1 MSCPVLPGSCLW
13 VIFLNIL
20 ATSQEVGW
28 WASSCILSSKTLLMQ
43 KLNKYISC
51 LLDDTTP
58 TTGLGTFSSPPQL
71 SPVLTVLVDTL
82 GLLLGTRGGVRGLK
96 IGK

>member
-1 MSCPVLPGSCLW
+1 
-13 VIFLNIL
+13 
-20 ATSQEVGW
+20 
-28 WASSCILSSKTLLMQ
+28 MQ

-82 GLLLGTRGGVRGLK
+82 GLLLGTALPLLQFFVIK
-96 IGK
+96 KNDEKN